1 MRVAIDLA
9 PKKSSI
15 NKCPAFQSRIKK
27 GNVKYLGF
35 YLEKEIRDR
44 FGQRERKALIVFI
57 EFGRKPENSLINKC
71 PEFLHHR
78 PLEFNGTVQHF

>member
-1 MRVAIDLA
+1 M
-9 PKKSSI
+9 
-15 NKCPAFQSRIKK
+15 
-27 GNVKYLGF
+27 KYLGF

-71 PEFLHHR
+71 PEFLHR
-78 PLEFNGTVQHF
+78 LPLEFMGILVYKTFLKLMPHYIKREDD